1 MNSSIINGE
10 VLDWKTVKSDFQ
22 YSFYIGN
29 VLVGQLFNLGKL
41 GWTAVPLHRNIQKV
55 DGFKTKYK
63 AQAYIAEKYQINL
76 RNHMKLT
83 PTQVY
88 NKLVHL
94 QILAGSTMRQSNIF
108 AVKHTWFYYN
118 NQSKFLV

>member
-10 VLDWKTVKSDFQ
+10 VLDWKTIKSDFQ

-41 GWTAVPLHRNIQKV
+41 GWTAVPLYKNLQKV

-63 AQAYIAEKYQINL
+63 AQAYIAEEYQINP

-108 AVKHTWFYYN
+108 AVKHTWYYYN
-118 NQSKFLV
+118 NQSEFLV

>member
-22 YSFYIGN
+22 YSFYIGD

-41 GWTAVPLHRNIQKV
+41 GWTAVPLLRNIQKV

-63 AQAYIAEKYQINL
+63 AQAYIAKEYQINP

-88 NKLVHL
+88 NKLIHL
-94 QILAGSTMRQSNIF
+94 QILAGSTMRQANIF
-108 AVKHTWFYYN
+108 AVKDTWYYYN
-118 NQSKFLV
+118 NQSEFLC

>member
-1 MNSSIINGE
+1 
-10 VLDWKTVKSDFQ
+10 
-22 YSFYIGN
+22 
-29 VLVGQLFNLGKL
+29 
-41 GWTAVPLHRNIQKV
+41 
-55 DGFKTKYK
+55 
-63 AQAYIAEKYQINL
+63 
-76 RNHMKLT
+76 MKLT

-118 NQSKFLV
+118 NQSEFLA

>member
-1 MNSSIINGE
+1 MRIVMLIYGSIKEN
-10 VLDWKTVKSDFQ
+10 
-22 YSFYIGN
+22 N
-29 VLVGQLFNLGKL
+29 
-41 GWTAVPLHRNIQKV
+41 
-55 DGFKTKYK
+55 
-63 AQAYIAEKYQINL
+63 
-76 RNHMKLT
+76 MKLT

-118 NQSKFLV
+118 NQSEFLV